1 MKKILFI
8 IGAGILAFS
17 CSNPSGNETN
27 TNESDSTSVKNEIAE
42 MAQSFFKVLPDNADN
57 PNNAVTP
64 EKVKLGKILY
74 FDNRLSKDKTQSCNT
89 CHNLNTYGVDNLP
102 VSPGDNGGNGT
113 RNSPTVL
120 NAALHISQ
128 FWDGRNK
135 DVEEQAGGPVL
146 NPVEMAM
153 PSEEAVVE
161 RLSEVEMYKTLFKQA
176 FPEAEKAI
184 TYQNMRDAIGAF
196 ERTLLTP
203 SKFDKFIAGD
213 ETALNEQEQAGL
225 KTYIDNGCT
234 ACHSGALLGGTMLQ
248 KFALFGN
255 YWDLTNSAVID
266 SGKYAETRVEAD
278 MFIFKVPSLRNIEK
292 TFPYFHDGSVANLN
306 DAVRIMGKTELNKDL
321 TEEQVSSIVV
331 FLNTLTADLPA
342 DVKAIPE
349 ELN

>member
-1 MKKILFI
+1 MKKVLFI
-8 IGAGILAFS
+8 IGVGILAFS
-17 CSNPSGNETN
+17 CSNPSNTETATETTDTTN
-27 TNESDSTSVKNEIAE
+27 TKNEIAE
-42 MAQSFFKVLPDNADN
+42 MAKAYFKVLPENAEN

-74 FDNRLSKDKTQSCNT
+74 FDNRLSKDQTQSCNS
-89 CHNLNTYGVDNLP
+89 CHNLDTYGVDNLP
-102 VSPGDNGGNGT
+102 TSPGDNGGNGT
-113 RNSPTVL
+113 RNSPTTF
-120 NAALHISQ
+120 NAALHSSQ

-153 PSEEAVVE
+153 PSEDAVVE
-161 RLSEVEMYKTLFKQA
+161 RLSGVEMYKTMFKEA
-176 FPEAEKAI
+176 FPEAEQAI

-213 ETALNEQEQAGL
+213 ETALSQEEQDGL

-234 ACHSGALLGGTMLQ
+234 TCHSGSLLGGTMLQ

-255 YWDLTNSAVID
+255 YWDLTNSTVVD
-266 SGKYAETRVEAD
+266 SGKFAETRVEAD

-306 DAVRIMGKTELNKDL
+306 DAVKIMGKTELNKDL
-321 TEEQVSSIVV
+321 TEEQVNSIVT

-342 DVKAIPE
+342 DVKAKPE